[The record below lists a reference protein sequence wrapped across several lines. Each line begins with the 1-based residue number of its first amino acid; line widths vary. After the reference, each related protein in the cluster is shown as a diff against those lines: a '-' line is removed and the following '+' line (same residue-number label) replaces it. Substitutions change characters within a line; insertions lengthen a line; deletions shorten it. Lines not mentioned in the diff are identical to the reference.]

1 MESFYKGYAPT
12 KNKRAV
18 IEFKDVPV
26 SDLLTLDVARKFKEY
41 AGILE
46 DNVVLIDID
55 DREQAN
61 ILLNIVKSKNI
72 GCRVVA
78 TSRGMHFLFKNNG
91 EMLNNRTHCKLAIG
105 LTADIK
111 GCGKAS
117 YEVLKVDG
125 KEREIM
131 YDQKPYQEVPK
142 WLMPIRSKVELLNMV
157 EGEGRNS
164 ALFSY
169 VLPLQ
174 QNNFTVDECRECIR
188 IINEFI
194 LKEPLEEEELKTV
207 LRDGAFNKPC
217 FFNARGGFQFDV
229 FARYLQRTYN
239 VVKINGKLHVY
250 KDGYYQSGDNH
261 IEAAMIKEIPTL
273 NQSKR
278 KEVLSY
284 LDLIVP
290 NTGTMADAH
299 LIAFKNGV
307 LNITT
312 LEMYDFSPEY
322 LITNLIPFDYYS
334 ESHSEL
340 LDKTMKKLACGDENI
355 EHLLYQAIGYSI
367 YRRNEL
373 RKSFLLIGKKRNG
386 KSTFLD
392 MVGTLLG
399 EQNIANLDLSEIGDK
414 FKTAELA
421 GKLANI
427 GDDIND
433 EFIPNSAVFKKVVS
447 GNKVTVERKG
457 QDPFVLESYAKF
469 FFSAN
474 SLPRIGR
481 GKDSA
486 AILDRLVIIPFD
498 AKFSKDEPDY
508 DPFIKY
514 KLRDKSVIEALI
526 AKAVMALRDVLAEQE
541 FITCDKITKN
551 MADYE
556 RTNNPVVMFFDEL
569 EETDY
574 LHEPMKEVYKTYST
588 FCLANNLQPISSIE
602 FSRQMKEHFG
612 LVVKEQIIDKKRVRI
627 YEREN
632 CG

>member
-18 IEFKDVPV
+18 IEFKDVPA

-117 YEVLKVDG
+117 YEVLKVEG

-131 YDQKPYQEVPK
+131 YDQKPYKEVPK

-169 VLPLQ
+169 ILPLQ

-194 LKEPLEEEELKTV
+194 LKEPLAEEELKTV

-261 IEAAMIKEIPTL
+261 IEVAMIKEIPTL

-334 ESHSEL
+334 EAHSEL

-414 FKTAELA
+414 FKTAELT

-569 EETDY
+569 EEMDY

-632 CG
+632 GG

>member
-1 MESFYKGYAPT
+1 MESFYKGFVPT
-12 KNKRAV
+12 RGKKSV
-18 IEFKDVPV
+18 IAFKDAT
-26 SDLLTLDVARKFKEY
+26 SDDLLTLDVAKKFNEY
-41 AGILE
+41 AGVLAE
-46 DNVVLIDID
+46 DTVLIDID
-55 DREQAN
+55 DKEQAE
-61 ILLNIVKSKNI
+61 ILLRIVSAKEV
-72 GCRVVA
+72 GCRVIA
-78 TSRGMHFLFKNNG
+78 TTRGMHFLFKNNG
-91 EMLNNRTHCKLAIG
+91 EILNNRTHCKLAIG

-117 YEVLKVDG
+117 YEVLKIDG
-125 KEREIM
+125 TERQIM
-131 YDQKPYQEVPK
+131 YDSDKPQVVPR

-157 EGEGRNS
+157 EGEGRNN

-169 VLPLQ
+169 ILPLQ
-174 QNNFTVDECRECIR
+174 QNNFTVEECRECIG
-188 IINEFI
+188 IINEYI
-194 LKEPLEEEELKTV
+194 LKEPLPAEELKVV

-217 FFNARGGFQFDV
+217 FFNARGSFQFDV
-229 FARYLQRTYN
+229 FAKYLRRTYN
-239 VVKINGKLHVY
+239 IVKINGKLHVY
-250 KDGYYQSGDNH
+250 KDGYYQSGENH

-278 KEVLSY
+278 REVLAY

-290 NTGTMADAH
+290 NNSTMADAH

-307 LNITT
+307 LNVTT

-322 LITNLIPFDYYS
+322 LITNMIPFEYS
-334 ESHSEL
+334 PDAHNEL
-340 LDKTMKKLACGDENI
+340 LDRTMSKLACGDKDI
-355 EHLLYQAIGYSI
+355 ERLLYQAIGYTF

-392 MVGTLLG
+392 MIGTLLG
-399 EQNIANLDLSEIGDK
+399 EENIANLDLSEIGDK

-447 GNKVTVERKG
+447 GNKITVERKG

-514 KLRDKSVIEALI
+514 KLRDKCVIEALI
-526 AKAVMALRDVLAEQE
+526 AKSIIGLREVLADQE
-541 FITCDKITKN
+541 FAVCDKIAKS
-551 MADYE
+551 MEDYE
-556 RTNNPVVMFFDEL
+556 RTNNPVVTFFDEL
-569 EETDY
+569 DEADY
-574 LHEPMKEVYKTYST
+574 LNEPTKEVYKLYST
-588 FCLANNLQPISSIE
+588 FCLVNNLQAISSIE
-602 FSRQMKEHFG
+602 FTKQMKDHFG
-612 LVVKEQIIDKKRVRI
+612 LTVKEHIIDKKRVRI
-627 YEREN
+627 YVRE
-632 CG
+632 

>member
-18 IEFKDVPV
+18 IEFKDVPA

-72 GCRVVA
+72 GCRVIA

-91 EMLNNRTHCKLAIG
+91 EMLNNRTHCKVAIG

-125 KEREIM
+125 KEREVM
-131 YDQKPYQEVPK
+131 YDQKPYEEVPK

-169 VLPLQ
+169 ILPLQ

-194 LKEPLEEEELKTV
+194 LKEPLAEEELKTV

-229 FARYLQRTYN
+229 FSRYLQRTYN

-322 LITNLIPFDYYS
+322 LITNLIPFDYYP

-355 EHLLYQAIGYSI
+355 EQLLYQAIGYSI

-526 AKAVMALRDVLAEQE
+526 VKAVMALRDVLAEQE